1 MAKYAVRFMYS
12 TNGGKSFQ
20 TTTQAYH
27 VTADSEDMA
36 VKIAEAKFITSYP
49 NYPYK
54 LYDIRKE

>member
-1 MAKYAVRFMYS
+1 MAKYAVRFIYS

-36 VKIAEAKFITSYP
+36 VKMAEAKFTTSHP